1 MSSLSY
7 SSEQRTKA
15 LLVLAETHG
24 DVDAVA
30 DLLIDDE
37 FQVPAD
43 TLRYW
48 MLDAHAE
55 QYRRLAGE
63 HGRRLEA
70 ETISQLR
77 ETIRKTSTVKHE
89 LIDKVKE
96 LAVSNPRESPHALRA
111 ITDAE
116 AKSTVQLLQLT
127 GRPVNGAQEGGSD
140 AMLKLAKHM
149 IDQGLLRPADG
160 ITLDPADVEEVPQ

>member
-1 MSSLSY
+1 MSSVSY

-15 LLVLAETHG
+15 LMVLAETHG

-30 DLLIDDE
+30 DMLIDDE

-48 MLDAHAE
+48 MLE
-55 QYRRLAGE
+55 QHREQFNRLME
-63 HGRRLEA
+63 DHGRQLEA
-70 ETISQLR
+70 DTIAQLR
-77 ETIRKTSTVKHE
+77 ETIRHTSTVKHE
-89 LIDKVKE
+89 LIDRVRE
-96 LAVSNPRESPHALRA
+96 LAIASPREAPHALRA

-116 AKSTVQLLQLT
+116 AKSTVQILQLT
-127 GRPVNGAQEGGSD
+127 GRPVSGAREGGSD
-140 AMLKLAKHM
+140 AMLKLARHM

-160 ITLDPADVEEVPQ
+160 ITLDPADVEEVAP